1 MSEFKHI
8 PVLFNE
14 TIDALRVRPDG
25 IYVDCTA
32 GGGDT
37 APQLPK
43 G

>member
-14 TIDALRVRPDG
+14 TIDVPTGYTLTVPQAAED
-25 IYVDCTA
+25 I
-32 GGGDT
+32 